1 MRETKFQLNALHLH
15 LLAMLFML
23 LDHLWATVVS
33 GQLWMTCVGR
43 IAFPIFAF
51 LTVEGYAHTHNV
63 KKYLTRMLV
72 FALISEIPANLM
84 FGNALFYPYHQNV
97 LWTFLIALLCMAGIN
112 RVREKKGKSWWTILA
127 AISIAFLG
135 FVTGS
140 LGMVD
145 YFGAGVLTVLI
156 FYFFRGR
163 KWYHFAGQFACLY
176 WINMVFLRGQELMFT
191 LFGQELSF
199 PTQGFALL
207 ALIPIWLY
215 QGKQGPHNKAIQY
228 ACYAFYPVHM
238 LILALIARWR

>member
-1 MRETKFQLNALHLH
+1 MKKEKFQLNALHLH
-15 LLAMLFML
+15 LMAMLFML
-23 LDHLWATVVS
+23 LDHLWATLVS
-33 GQLWMTCVGR
+33 GNLWMNCVGR
-43 IAFPIFAF
+43 IAFPIFSF
-51 LTVEGYAHTHNV
+51 LLVEGYTHTHNV
-63 KKYLTRMLV
+63 KKYLGRLLF

-97 LWTFLIALLCMAGIN
+97 LWTFLIALLCIMGIDQ
-112 RVREKKGKSWWTILA
+112 VQKKKGKSWWTLFA
-127 AISIAFLG
+127 AGGIALLG
-135 FVTGS
+135 FVAGS

-145 YFGAGVLTVLI
+145 YFGFGVLTVLA

-163 KWYHFAGQFACLY
+163 KWYDFVGQFACLY
-176 WINMVFLRGQELMFT
+176 GINVVLLRGQELMFT
-191 LFGQELSF
+191 LFGQECSF

-215 QGKQGPHNKAIQY
+215 QGKHGPHNKAIQY